1 MGIKLKQR
9 KLLLMLAI
17 FNTAY
22 LMIIKPIELM
32 MIFLVLAQ
40 NFNLIKIKMCPS
52 LKMDDM
58 CFTQQ
63 TTMFS
68 LVMLIRI

>member
-1 MGIKLKQR
+1 
-9 KLLLMLAI
+9 MLAI

-22 LMIIKPIELM
+22 LMIIMPIELM
-32 MIFLVLAQ
+32 MIYLVLAQ
-40 NFNLIKIKMCPS
+40 NFNLIKIKMYPS
-52 LKMDDM
+52 LKMDVM
-58 CFTQQ
+58 CNTQK